1 VHFYR
6 QHLSIKLHFDW
17 PPSCRHSEFIIIFL
31 RNDNK
36 MLFNLPKSKMS
47 IKLSIF
53 LCFPFHFP
61 FSILQ
66 NLLFL
71 FIAYTAPS
79 RTSFS
84 ITSSVTFSFS
94 FPFFYF
100 HSFTYSIRNA
110 FMWMFWAF
118 EVSWRR
124 LKWLKI
130 LPCKA
135 CVYEQDD
142 FIAFDI
148 IFTSWKIGKC
158 IEGKTHKKN
167 FHLAFRTNE
176 WRKKE

>member
-1 VHFYR
+1 
-6 QHLSIKLHFDW
+6 
-17 PPSCRHSEFIIIFL
+17 
-31 RNDNK
+31 

-53 LCFPFHFP
+53 LCFPFHFA

-94 FPFFYF
+94 FPFFIFILLRIPYVMLLCECF
-100 HSFTYSIRNA
+100 EHLKCHDVVSNDWKYSLVKHVCTYKTISLLLILFSHHGKLENA
-110 FMWMFWAF
+110 LR
-118 EVSWRR
+118 E
-124 LKWLKI
+124 KH
-130 LPCKA
+130 
-135 CVYEQDD
+135 
-142 FIAFDI
+142 
-148 IFTSWKIGKC
+148 T
-158 IEGKTHKKN
+158 KN
-167 FHLAFRTNE
+167 FFTWLSEWMNE